1 MKRFFIHISGLIIL
15 APVLHAQEGLP
26 MLLYG
31 NFKQMGLQ
39 QATVSQLLE
48 VPRFTVLKEGCAV
61 KGFEVS
67 GVVPGKQ
74 MIGPYVSETDSLT
87 DAQYRYINSLEK
99 EGQVWFHHIQVNC
112 KDGNS
117 YILGK
122 DNTEFSI
129 YFFTID

>member
-1 MKRFFIHISGLIIL
+1 MKRFLILIASLISYVPFLL
-15 APVLHAQEGLP
+15 AQEGLP
-26 MLLYG
+26 MIRYG
-31 NFKQMGLQ
+31 NFEQMGVQ
-39 QATVSQLLE
+39 HASTAKLLK
-48 VPRFTVLKEGCAV
+48 VPKFTVLKDGCAV

>member
-1 MKRFFIHISGLIIL
+1 MKRFLIHIAGLIIL
-15 APVLHAQEGLP
+15 ASTSQAQEMPP
-26 MLLYG
+26 MIHYG
-31 NFKQMGLQ
+31 NFEQTGLQ
-39 QATVSQLLE
+39 HATVAHLLK
-48 VPRFTVLKEGCAV
+48 VPKFTVLKDGCAV

-67 GVVPGKQ
+67 GVMPGKQ

-99 EGQVWFHHIQVNC
+99 DGQVWFHHIRINC

-122 DNTEFSI
+122 DDTEFSI
-129 YFFTID
+129 FFFNID